1 MREIKASANGIP
13 VVFTGASKE
22 IWDFLRTKFPGKEMT
37 IRHHDAKKLAEEAG
51 METAQTLWDLLRRF
65 ESRGLLQDRRRF
77 EGIGITWRFT
87 ELPIGVTGKVH
98 DPEKPTLVVP
108 VHEGSGG
115 LDTSHVF
122 LPSVHFSRDLRDE
135 SDEILL
141 QMYMADVRK
150 FVLLT
155 KAEEQELGRRI
166 KEQKDP
172 EAREKMINHNLRLV
186 VHWAFKHKGRGL
198 TLMDLIQYGNE
209 GLITAVEQYDH
220 TQGNK
225 FSTYASWWIR
235 SKIWRGLQDGVNM
248 IHVPVYMY
256 ELFGKVSKAIKSL
269 EKEGMTSPSA
279 EQIAEKAGMLQEEV
293 KCLLEFSRTSQVTEL
308 DAVVGLSG
316 LNGKREGEEG
326 DTPGAFIEDPSS
338 LSQETVVMAKRAM
351 VRLSRQLEIVLG
363 RVWDKRR
370 EYLPPL
376 ILYLGLDN
384 ATYAK
389 RSMDKVAGNLEL
401 IRGHRVT
408 RSRIQQVIEGACRI
422 AGISSED
429 LRWLVERLRLA
440 SEITEEPLRTYS
452 PSAVLETIKLP
463 ENSHPKFNAPHLVW
477 SKPETKAKLEHKQAG
492 SSAPVPT
499 LPLELLNFLP
509 IIEKEVFK
517 AYYGLGTKRKEAEE
531 VAIEFGMPVLNIRR
545 VIERV
550 WAKLKDQ
557 GVVKEPHLLLAA
569 MNRSGRD

>member
-22 IWDFLRTKFPGKEMT
+22 IWDCLRTKFPGKEMT

-279 EQIAEKAGMLQEEV
+279 EQIAA
-293 KCLLEFSRTSQVTEL
+293 
-308 DAVVGLSG
+308 
-316 LNGKREGEEG
+316 
-326 DTPGAFIEDPSS
+326 
-338 LSQETVVMAKRAM
+338 
-351 VRLSRQLEIVLG
+351 
-363 RVWDKRR
+363 
-370 EYLPPL
+370 
-376 ILYLGLDN
+376 
-384 ATYAK
+384 
-389 RSMDKVAGNLEL
+389 
-401 IRGHRVT
+401 
-408 RSRIQQVIEGACRI
+408 I

-463 ENSHPKFNAPHLVW
+463 VNSHPKFNAPHLVW